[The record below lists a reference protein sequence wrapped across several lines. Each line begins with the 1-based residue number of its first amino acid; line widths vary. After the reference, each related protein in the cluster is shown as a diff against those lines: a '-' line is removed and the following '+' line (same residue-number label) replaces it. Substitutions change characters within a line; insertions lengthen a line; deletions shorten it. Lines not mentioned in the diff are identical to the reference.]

1 MDIGENEPLNI
12 QYPEKVK
19 ELKTLLDA
27 WLIET
32 SAKILAA
39 DPEYNPLQKTKVKLG
54 WRTSILQKQ
63 EQLRKQML
71 APDWKPN
78 QDWWGNMVTV
88 DWAFF
93 KFSGM
98 KFL

>member
-39 DPEYNPLQKTKVKLG
+39 DPEYNPLQK
-54 WRTSILQKQ
+54 
-63 EQLRKQML
+63 RKS
-71 APDWKPN
+71 N
-78 QDWWGNMVTV
+78 
-88 DWAFF
+88 
-93 KFSGM
+93 
-98 KFL
+98 